1 MVPNSNQTMPS
12 AKEDTWAFQ
21 PIGAPF
27 PDHPIRVPQ
36 QQNMYVALWYKYG
49 KPIHGRA
56 WNNNGGVECS
66 FPYKKFELKTKTE
79 LEGHIQIL
87 TYKGNFKTLGYWYEW
102 LPLKSR
108 FDDTTDRELVRCGQS
123 TPILIPCKDGQ
134 LRLGYLDLSTEIAM
148 VSYDKKVEEL
158 SGGPTQN
165 CLGLFRNYKEPPLK
179 IVEDDQWDDLKW
191 GDVFPK
197 NAEPALKRELKTE
210 AKRPKY
216 QYVALWYKHGEPVF
230 GLAYPGPDGKL
241 KASFGAKNQE
251 NNGPEIGSLQ
261 LLTLPDPSCMGLEYK
276 WMTLADGRKDE
287 AKKWEPVHVGTAAP
301 CVCVDEKGY
310 ETVGTINISNE
321 IASIG
326 WEGKQKMF
334 TGSKPLNFMVL
345 HHRKIH

>member
-1 MVPNSNQTMPS
+1 MAAK

-27 PDHPIRVPQ
+27 PDHPIRVPG

-102 LPLKSR
+102 LPMKAR
-108 FDDTTDRELVRCGQS
+108 FDDVTHRELVRCGQS
-123 TPILIPCKDGQ
+123 TPILMPCADGQ
-134 LRLGYLDLSTEIAM
+134 QRLGYLDLSTEIAM
-148 VSYDKKVEEL
+148 VSYDKKVEQMA
-158 SGGPTQN
+158 GGPTQN
-165 CLGLFRNYKEPPLK
+165 CLGLYRNYQPPPHK
-179 IVEDDQWDDLKW
+179 TVEDDQWDDIKW
-191 GDVFPK
+191 GDPFPK
-197 NAEPALKRELKTE
+197 NAEPALKRELKTVGD
-210 AKRPKY
+210 RPKY

-230 GLAYPGPDGKL
+230 GYAAPGKDGKL
-241 KASFGAKNQE
+241 IASFGAKNQE

-276 WMTLADGRKDE
+276 WMTLAEGRAEE
-287 AKKWEPVHVGTAAP
+287 AKKWEPVHVGTSAP
-301 CVCVDEKGY
+301 CVCVDEKGI
-310 ETVGTINISNE
+310 ETLGCINTSNE

-326 WEGKQKMF
+326 WDGKQKTF
-334 TGSKPLNFMVL
+334 SGSTPLSFKVL
-345 HHRKIH
+345 HHRKLH